1 MNLRSESTADHEA
14 IDATVDLAFEG
25 PTESLLIR
33 LIRRTD
39 RFVAD
44 LSVVAEV
51 EDEIVGHIL
60 LSYVDLVGESTTRVL
75 SLAPLAVHPDHQ
87 RRGIGGALVQEAIG
101 RAEDRGEPLVIVEGH
116 PGYYPRFGFERGTTL
131 GFEKPAH
138 QIPDAAFMVRQLSAF
153 DHQSGQIVYPPAF
166 HETGAIGP

>member
-1 MNLRSESTADHEA
+1 MILRSESTADHEA
-14 IDATVDLAFEG
+14 IDVIVDLAFEG

-33 LIRRTD
+33 LIRSTD
-39 RFVAD
+39 RFVPN
-44 LSVVAEV
+44 LSIVATV
-51 EDEIVGHIL
+51 DDAIVGHIL

-87 RRGIGGALVQEAIG
+87 RRGIGGALVREAIG
-101 RAEDRGEPLVIVEGH
+101 RAEDRGEPLVMVEGH
-116 PGYYPRFGFERGTTL
+116 PGYYPRLGFEQGTPL

-138 QIPDAAFMVRQLSAF
+138 EIPDAAFMVRRLSAF
-153 DHQSGQIVYPPAF
+153 NHQSGQIVYPPAF